1 MTRPLEGITVVA
13 LEQAVAAPFATRQ
26 FADLGARIIKIER
39 PGPGDFARAYDEN
52 VRGMSA
58 YFVWL
63 NRGKQSLTLDL
74 KHPGGREVMERLISR
89 ADVFIQNLA
98 PGAAERLGLGAAALH
113 PKYPG
118 LIVCDISGYGDSGP
132 YRDKKA
138 YDLLIQSEAGL
149 LSITGTQEQ
158 PSKVGASVADICT
171 GMYAYS
177 GVLTALLQRGRTGK
191 GSRIEVSMFEALAEW
206 MLQPLLYAHFAG
218 KRIPRTGADHASI
231 VPYGRF
237 TAADGKDVMMGI
249 QNEREWASFCAKVL
263 GQPEL
268 ANDARFN
275 SNSRRLQNKEPLL
288 AIVRE
293 VFASITAAQLVE
305 RLEAAD
311 IANARMNEMHEV
323 WAHPQLA
330 ARGRWTEMGSPVGAI
345 PVLRPPATHSD
356 FEPVIGAVP
365 DVGEHTDAILSEL
378 GYSADAVASL
388 RLAKAV

>member
-1 MTRPLEGITVVA
+1 MRPLEGITVVA

-26 FADLGARIIKIER
+26 FADLGARIVKIER
-39 PGPGDFARAYDEN
+39 PGAGDFARAYDEN

-63 NRGKQSLTLDL
+63 NRGKESLTLDL
-74 KHPGGREVMERLISR
+74 KHAGGREVMARLLGR

-98 PGAAERLGLGAAALH
+98 PGAAERLGLGAGALH
-113 PKYPG
+113 PQHPR
-118 LIVCDISGYGDSGP
+118 LVVCDISGYGDRGP

-149 LSITGTQEQ
+149 LSITGTQAQ
-158 PSKVGASVADICT
+158 PAKVGASVADICT

-177 GVLTALLQRGRTGK
+177 GVLAALLQRARTGR
-191 GSRIEVSMFEALAEW
+191 GSRIEVSMFEALCEW

-218 KRIPRTGADHASI
+218 KPIPRTGADHASI

-237 TAADGKDVMMGI
+237 TGADGKDVMMGI
-249 QNEREWASFCAKVL
+249 QNEREWAAFCDRVL
-263 GQPEL
+263 GRPEL
-268 ANDARFN
+268 ANDERFN

-288 AIVRE
+288 AIVRA
-293 VFASITAAQLVE
+293 VFGALTAEQLVQ

-323 WAHPQLA
+323 WDHPQLR

-365 DVGEHTDAILSEL
+365 AVGEHTEAILSEL
-378 GYSADAVASL
+378 GYSAAEVQAL
-388 RLAKAV
+388 RADRAI

>member
-1 MTRPLEGITVVA
+1 MRPLEGYTVVA

-26 FADLGARIIKIER
+26 FADLGARVIKIER
-39 PGPGDFARAYDEN
+39 PGPGDFARGYDEN

-63 NRGKQSLTLDL
+63 NRGKESLTLDV
-74 KHPGGREVMERLISR
+74 KHPGGRDVLERLTAR

-98 PGAAERLGLGAAALH
+98 PGAADRLGFGASRLLERC
-113 PKYPG
+113 PR
-118 LIVCDISGYGDSGP
+118 LVVCDISGYGDSGP

-149 LSITGTQEQ
+149 LSITGTPEQ
-158 PSKVGASVADICT
+158 PSKVGASIADICT

-177 GVLTALLQRGRTGK
+177 GVLTALLSRARTGK
-191 GSRIEVSMFEALAEW
+191 GSRVEVSMFEALCEW
-206 MLQPLLYAHFAG
+206 MIQPLLYSHFTG
-218 KRIPRTGADHASI
+218 KPIGRTGADHVSI

-237 TAADGKDVMMGI
+237 TAGDGKDVMMGI
-249 QNEREWASFCAKVL
+249 QNEREWGQFCEKVL
-263 GQPEL
+263 GRPEL
-268 ANDARFN
+268 ARDPRFG
-275 SNSRRLQNKEPLL
+275 SNSRRLENRVELL

-293 VFASITAAQLVE
+293 AFGRMSAAELVE
-305 RLEAAD
+305 RLEGAS

-323 WAHPQLA
+323 WEHPQLR

-356 FEPVIGAVP
+356 FAPAIGAVP
-365 DVGEHTDAILSEL
+365 AVGEHTHSILTEL
-378 GYSADAVASL
+378 GFVASEIEAL
-388 RLAKAV
+388 RRDHAV

>member
-1 MTRPLEGITVVA
+1 MRPLDGITVVA

-26 FADLGARIIKIER
+26 FADLGARVIKIER
-39 PGPGDFARAYDEN
+39 PEVGDFARGYDEN

-74 KHPGGREVMERLISR
+74 KQAQAGQVMDRLLER

-98 PGAAERLGLGAAALH
+98 PGASERLGLGYAQLCERF
-113 PKYPG
+113 PR
-118 LIVCDISGYGDSGP
+118 LIVCDISGYGDAGP

-149 LSITGTQEQ
+149 LSITGTPEQ

-177 GVLTALLQRGRTGK
+177 GVLGALLARARSGR
-191 GSRIEVSMFEALAEW
+191 GSRIEVSMLEALCEW
-206 MLQPLLYAHFAG
+206 MLQPLLYAHFAR
-218 KRIPRTGADHASI
+218 KPIPRTGADHASI

-249 QNEREWASFCAKVL
+249 QNEREWVVFCERVL
-263 GQPEL
+263 ERPDL
-268 ANDARFN
+268 ARDARFS
-275 SNSRRLQNKEPLL
+275 SNTKRLQNREALL
-288 AIVRE
+288 ESVRS
-293 VFASITAAQLVE
+293 VFGALSAEQLVA
-305 RLEAAD
+305 RLDAAG
-311 IANARMNEMHEV
+311 IANARMNEMEEV
-323 WAHPQLA
+323 WDHPQLR
-330 ARGRWTEMGSPVGAI
+330 ARARWTEMGSPVGPI

-356 FEPVIGAVP
+356 FQPVIGAVP
-365 DVGEHTDAILSEL
+365 AVGEHTDAILAEL
-378 GYSADAVASL
+378 GYGTQERARMRADKSV
-388 RLAKAV
+388 

>member
-1 MTRPLEGITVVA
+1 MRPLDGITVIA

-26 FADLGARIIKIER
+26 FADLGARIVKIER
-39 PGPGDFARAYDEN
+39 PDVGDFARGYDEN
-52 VRGMSA
+52 VHGMSA

-63 NRGKQSLTLDL
+63 NRGKESLTLDM
-74 KHPGGREVMERLISR
+74 KHPAAAEIMQRLLAT

-98 PGAAERLGLGAAALH
+98 PGAAERLGLGWSVLSEQH
-113 PKYPG
+113 PR
-118 LIVCDISGYGDSGP
+118 LIVCDISGYGDAGP

-149 LSITGTQEQ
+149 LSITGTAEQ

-177 GVLTALLQRGRTGK
+177 GVLSGLLQRSRSGK
-191 GSRIEVSMFEALAEW
+191 GSRVEVAMFEALCEW
-206 MLQPLLYAHFAG
+206 MTQPLLYAHFAA
-218 KRIPRTGADHASI
+218 KAIPRTGADHASI

-249 QNEREWASFCAKVL
+249 QNEREWALFCGRVL
-263 GQPEL
+263 ERPEL
-268 ANDARFN
+268 ARDPRFD
-275 SNSRRLQNKEPLL
+275 SNTRRLQNRDALL

-293 VFASITAAQLVE
+293 VFGTLSAQALVARLDAAS
-305 RLEAAD
+305 

-323 WAHPQLA
+323 WEHPQLR
-330 ARGRWTEMGSPVGAI
+330 ARERWTEMGSPVGAI

-356 FEPVIGAVP
+356 FDPVIGAVP
-365 DVGEHTDAILSEL
+365 ALGSHTDAILGSL
-378 GYSADAVASL
+378 GYGAEQCDRL
-388 RLAKAV
+388 RAEKAI